1 MRVLSI
7 LKKDL
12 TILLRNRAEL
22 AVLFLMPLAFI
33 LPISFALGGGDG
45 YGINRANNKILVPL
59 VDYDGGPHALALTVS
74 IGESLAPEREF
85 DAAFLTRLGLDDDPE
100 CKAYVTGDE
109 NTAEPKETSTPE
121 PTQTAAAATA
131 TAAVTVTSTTQA
143 GTAAAPTATET
154 TAATVTAPAEATE
167 TLPAYPE
174 PDSTPST
181 PSQATETLPAYPE
194 SSAIGGIGAGEAE
207 ILQTDMPAGETTTPA
222 TTEMAEPAEAV
233 SAIPPGACAE
243 LAARTMLQRSMR
255 TAAIII
261 PPGFSAAIDSGE
273 PVEVTLLFDPTGD
286 SVRMQQIEGVARGAA
301 VKLSLQNQLADGM
314 GQMADLTMFAP
325 ENVRDPMR
333 VVAENP
339 ALTVE
344 QMPAIRL
351 EKVSPTSVELRPT
364 PNTYQQTIPGYAV
377 MFVFFIITSLSAS
390 IRSERLNGTFR
401 RMLSMPVGRGE
412 LLAGKMLA
420 SIVIGVTQVIV
431 LFVVGALVFRMGLGN
446 SPLAFLVLTIAL
458 VACAAALGLAASTT
472 RIKGAGLAAPLI
484 IAALLGGCMFPPD
497 LMPPFL
503 RALSYAV
510 PHRWALNGYQN
521 LLVRGLGFEQVAPQI
536 AALLLFTALFFFF
549 AVRRFD
555 FTSQED

>member
-45 YGINRANNKILVPL
+45 YGINRTNNKILVPL
-59 VDYDGGPHALALTVS
+59 VDYDGGPRALELTVS

-100 CKAYVTGDE
+100 CEAFVTGDE
-109 NTAEPKETSTPE
+109 NAAEPEETSAPE
-121 PTQTAAAATA
+121 PTETAAGATA
-131 TAAVTVTSTTQA
+131 TSTTEA
-143 GTAAAPTATET
+143 GTATAPAATET
-154 TAATVTAPAEATE
+154 TEATATTPVEATE
-167 TLPAYPE
+167 TLPAYPDTE
-174 PDSTPST
+174 ATPT
-181 PSQATETLPAYPE
+181 TTVQATETLPAYPE

-207 ILQTDMPAGETTTPA
+207 ILQTEMPADETTTPA
-222 TTEMAEPAEAV
+222 ITETAEPRGAI
-233 SAIPPGACAE
+233 STIPPAACAE

-261 PPGFSAAIDSGE
+261 PPGFSSAVDAGE

-286 SVRMQQIEGVARGAA
+286 SARMQQIEGVARGAA

-333 VVAENP
+333 EVAENP
-339 ALTVE
+339 QLTEE

-351 EKVSPTSVELRPT
+351 EKVSPTNAALRAT
-364 PNTYQQTIPGYAV
+364 PNTYQQTIPGYTV
-377 MFVFFIITSLSAS
+377 MFVFFIITALTAS
-390 IRSERLNGTFR
+390 IRSERVNGTFR
-401 RMLSMPVGRGE
+401 RILSMPVGRGE

-420 SIVIGVTQVIV
+420 SMVIGVAQVLL
-431 LFVVGALVFRMGLGN
+431 LFAVGALVFKLGLGN

-472 RIKGAGLAAPLI
+472 RIMGAGLAAPLV

-503 RALSYAV
+503 RALSYIV
-510 PHRWALNGYQN
+510 PHRWALHGYQN
-521 LLVRGLGFEQVAPQI
+521 LLVRGQGFEQVAPQI